1 MDERFLK
8 EIENDVPRGTF
19 EMLQSFVELLTKW
32 NKKINLISKRAS
44 IDDIWKEHILESIV
58 LSKIISGSNGKL
70 VDVGSGAGFPGMI
83 LAIMGHKNC
92 TLVEMNVKKYAFL
105 NSIAAELNLN
115 IDILNKD
122 IRAIDISDVQYITS
136 RAVASASQVINMVGH
151 IICPETKIFLQI
163 GTKDLKREIAIMR
176 NNRSFTLQE
185 WQNPYKANCKIIC
198 IKNIINN
205 AILS

>member
-1 MDERFLK
+1 MDEKFLK

-19 EMLQSFVELLTKW
+19 EMLQSFIELLMKW
-32 NKKINLISKRAS
+32 NKKINLVSKRAS

-58 LSKIISGSNGKL
+58 LSKIISNSNGKL

-83 LAIMGHKNC
+83 LAIMGYKNC
-92 TLVEMNVKKYAFL
+92 TLVEMNIKKYAFL
-105 NSIAAELNLN
+105 NAIAAELSLN

-136 RAVASASQVINMVGH
+136 RAVASISQVINMVDH
-151 IICPETKIFLQI
+151 IIYPETKIFLQI
-163 GTKDLKREIAIMR
+163 GTKDLKREISIIR
-176 NNRSFTLQE
+176 NNRNFTLQE